1 MNGSVTAL
9 LKPEYIKQ
17 GYKLSEDED
26 FLYLGVPN
34 EIVAVVF
41 NAHTTTIEK
50 IEEVIKHKEWLHA
63 QDR

>member
-1 MNGSVTAL
+1 MNGNVTAL

-17 GYKLSEDED
+17 GYKLSKDED
-26 FLYLGVPN
+26 FLYLGVPD

-50 IEEVIKHKEWLHA
+50 VEEVIRHKEA
-63 QDR
+63 QRV

>member
-1 MNGSVTAL
+1 MNGNITVL
-9 LKPEYIKQ
+9 LKPEYVKQ

-26 FLYLGVPN
+26 FLYLGVPD

-50 IEEVIKHKEWLHA
+50 VEEVIKHKNGSKP
-63 QDR
+63 